1 MSFLMADV
9 FDSTTT
15 EIISRHRMLENVNI
29 RGIRP
34 EIYKHGSFSGTS
46 ITLDVYNGSNLLGT
60 KTLTADEINTGITGT
75 YSHGYL
81 FFEFDDSIYVDLDE
95 STDYSEIEIRIR
107 CNGYTFSESN
117 YFSILKRFDNPI
129 VDEYPNSIVTA
140 EFGGDGHL
148 MTTDE
153 GKASTRPYSI
163 EIYEVN
169 NMIPYDK
176 DLKY

>member
-1 MSFLMADV
+1 MSFLMVDV

-15 EIISRHRMLENVNI
+15 EIISNHRMLANVNI
-29 RGIRP
+29 RGIRA
-34 EIYKHGSFSGTS
+34 EIYKHGLYTGTS
-46 ITLDVYNGSNLLGT
+46 ITMDVYNGVDLLGS
-60 KTLTADEINTGITGT
+60 KTLTASDINLNIPAT
-75 YSHGYL
+75 YAHGYMH
-81 FFEFDDSIYVDLDE
+81 FEFDNSIYVDLDE
-95 STDYSEIEIRIR
+95 STDYTEIQLRIT

-117 YFSILKRFDNPI
+117 YFGILKRFDNPI
-129 VDEYPNSIVTA
+129 VSEYPNPTIVG

-148 MTTDE
+148 METDE